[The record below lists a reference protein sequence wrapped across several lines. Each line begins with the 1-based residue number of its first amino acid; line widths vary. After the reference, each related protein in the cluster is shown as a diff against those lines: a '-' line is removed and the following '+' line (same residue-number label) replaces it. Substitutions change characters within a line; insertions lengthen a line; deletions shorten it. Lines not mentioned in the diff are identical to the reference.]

1 MNLRRRFIVYLVVV
15 HALLAAAAAYLLQR
29 DRLWLVAVEATFV
42 VTFIWGVLIVTRL
55 SSTLAVMRQSS
66 QLLDDGELTTR
77 FLEAGHPDVDL
88 LVQVYNRMAD
98 SLRDERVKL
107 QEQQLFLG
115 RLLDV
120 SPAGV
125 VILDHDGRV
134 SSLNAAAGRLLQLS
148 TADLAGTRLAD
159 APSALAGALA
169 SLTPG
174 EARVVSLQGGRRI
187 RCQAAAFIERGF
199 PRRFYLIEE
208 LTEELRRTEKAAYE
222 KLIRQMSHEVNN
234 SVGATRSLLQSS
246 LAFGRSLGG
255 DERHEFEQAIGVAT
269 RRLERLNTFMRSFA
283 DVVRVPEPR
292 LQPADVDALV
302 EGCVRLVQSQTDP
315 GRVTWRWDRQAVLG
329 ERPLDAAQIEQ
340 ALINVLKNA
349 VEAVGDQGS
358 VTVRLAR
365 AGELGV
371 IEIEDSGPGIAD
383 EARAQLFTPF
393 FTTKQNGQGIGL
405 TMVQEI
411 LRRHGFAYALDGP
424 AGGPTRFRI
433 TLGPAAVH
441 GQIPGSGPS

>member
-29 DRLWLVAVEATFV
+29 DRVWLLAVEAAFV
-42 VTFIWGVLIVTRL
+42 VTFVWGVLIVTRL
-55 SSTLAVMRQSS
+55 SGTLAVVRQSS
-66 QLLDDGELTTR
+66 QLLDEGELTTR

-88 LVQVYNRMAD
+88 LVRVYNRMVD
-98 SLRDERVKL
+98 SLRDERVRL
-107 QEQQLFLG
+107 QEQQYFLG

-134 SSLNAAAGRLLQLS
+134 SSVNAAAGRLLQLS
-148 TADLAGTRLAD
+148 AADLAGRQLAD
-159 APSALAGALA
+159 AASPLAVALA
-169 SLTPG
+169 SVAPG
-174 EARVVSLQGGRRI
+174 EARVVALQGGRRI
-187 RCQAAAFIERGF
+187 RCQAAAFVDRGF

-246 LAFGRSLGG
+246 LAFGASLGR
-255 DERHEFEQAIGVAT
+255 DERHEFEQAIGVAAS
-269 RRLERLNTFMRSFA
+269 RLERLNSFMRSFA

-292 LQPADVDALV
+292 LQPTDADALV

-315 GRVTWRWDRQAVLG
+315 ARVHWRWDRQAALG
-329 ERPLDAAQIEQ
+329 EIPLDAAQIEQ
-340 ALINVLKNA
+340 AVINVLKNA
-349 VEAVGDQGS
+349 VEAVGDGGTI
-358 VTVRLAR
+358 TVRIGR
-365 AGELGV
+365 DAGGSGV
-371 IEIEDSGPGIAD
+371 VEIQDSGPGIS
-383 EARAQLFTPF
+383 EEVRAQLFTPF

-405 TMVQEI
+405 TIVQEI
-411 LRRHGFAYALDGP
+411 LRRHGFSYALEGP
-424 AGGPTRFRI
+424 PGGPTVFRI
-433 TLGPAAVH
+433 LLTSV
-441 GQIPGSGPS
+441 PS

>member
-15 HALLAAAAAYLLQR
+15 HALLAVPALYLLQQN
-29 DRLWLVAVEATFV
+29 RLWLVAVEAVFTVTFV
-42 VTFIWGVLIVTRL
+42 WGVLIVSRL
-55 SSTLAVMRQSS
+55 STTLAVMRQSS

-88 LVQVYNRMAD
+88 LVQVYNRMVD
-98 SLRDERVKL
+98 RLRDERVAL
-107 QEQQLFLG
+107 REQQYFLG

-134 SSLNAAAGRLLQLS
+134 SSLNAAAERLLQAS
-148 TADLAGTRLAD
+148 SADLAGALLAD
-159 APSALAGALA
+159 APSPLAGALA
-169 SLTPG
+169 SMAPG
-174 EARVVSLQGGRRI
+174 EARVVALQGGRRI
-187 RCQAAAFIERGF
+187 RCQAAAFVERGF
-199 PRRFYLIEE
+199 PRRFYLVDE

-246 LAFGRSLGG
+246 LAFGASLGG
-255 DERHEFEQAIGVAT
+255 EERHEFEQAIGVAAA
-269 RRLERLNTFMRSFA
+269 RLERLNSFMRGFA

-292 LQPADVDALV
+292 LQPVDADALV
-302 EGCVRLVQSQTDP
+302 AGCVRLVQSQTDP
-315 GRVTWRWDRQAVLG
+315 ARVQWRWDRQAVLG
-329 ERPLDAAQIEQ
+329 EVPLDAAQIEQ

-365 AGELGV
+365 AGQHAV
-371 IEIEDSGPGIAD
+371 VEIEDSGPGISD
-383 EARAQLFTPF
+383 EARGQLFTPF

-405 TMVQEI
+405 TIVQEI
-411 LRRHGFAYALDGP
+411 LRRHGFAYDLDAP

-433 TLGPAAVH
+433 TLGPAA
-441 GQIPGSGPS
+441 SA

>member
-1 MNLRRRFIVYLVVV
+1 VNLRRRFIVYLVVV
-15 HALLAAAAAYLLQR
+15 HALLAVAAGYLLQR
-29 DRLWLVAVEATFV
+29 DRLWLVAVEAAFV
-42 VTFIWGVLIVTRL
+42 VTFVWGVLIVTRL
-55 SSTLAVMRQSS
+55 SSTLAVVRQSS
-66 QLLDDGELTTR
+66 HLIDEGELTTR

-88 LVQVYNRMAD
+88 LVQVYNRMVD

-107 QEQQLFLG
+107 QEQQYFLG
-115 RLLDV
+115 RLLAV

-134 SSLNAAAGRLLQLS
+134 SSLNAAAERLLQLS
-148 TADLAGTRLAD
+148 TASLAGARLAD
-159 APSALAGALA
+159 APSPLAVTLA
-169 SLTPG
+169 SVAPG
-174 EARVVSLQGGRRI
+174 EARVVAHQGGRRI
-187 RCQAAAFIERGF
+187 RCQAAAFVERGF
-199 PRRFYLIEE
+199 PRRFYLVEE

-246 LAFGRSLGG
+246 LAFGAALGG
-255 DERHEFEQAIGVAT
+255 DQRHEFEQAIGVAT
-269 RRLERLNTFMRSFA
+269 ARLERLNTFMRGFA

-292 LQPADVDALV
+292 LQPADADALV
-302 EGCVRLVQSQTDP
+302 EGCVRLMQAQTDP
-315 GRVTWRWDRQAVLG
+315 ARVQWRWDRQAALG
-329 ERPLDAAQIEQ
+329 DIPLDAAQIEQ

-349 VEAVGDQGS
+349 VEAVGDRGT

-365 AGELGV
+365 ADGHGV
-371 IEIEDSGPGIAD
+371 IEIEDSGPGISD

-405 TMVQEI
+405 TIVQEI
-411 LRRHGFAYALDGP
+411 LRRHAFAYALDGP

-433 TLGPAAVH
+433 TLGAAAD
-441 GQIPGSGPS
+441 